1 MAVAPVLAGL
11 VVIALLMVI
20 SDHAVLLVSAIVIG
34 AGVLAVIG
42 AWLVSRALV
51 ADLDA
56 IRDGLEAVGAG
67 EREIVITTSA
77 NDELGQVAN
86 AANSMIARLAGEEA
100 ARDRSEAAR
109 HQLVASVSH
118 DLRTPI
124 TSLRLLADAIGDDIV
139 AGEQRRSY
147 LRRMGTHID
156 ALSALIDDLFELSR
170 LEAGDIGWSLE
181 QLAVGDLV
189 DEAVDAMRAQA
200 EAKGVRVAINMAPE
214 LSPARGNP
222 EKLQRVLFNLIQNA
236 IRHTPADGSVVV
248 RAQPTPARASRS
260 RSPTPARGSP
270 PAEREHVFSPFYRG
284 GADAARTGA
293 GRRSRPRPLPRDH
306 RGARRPDLDRG
317 LDRGHACALQPPG
330 GRLTGRRPR
339 RRADR
344 AGADAE
350 VAATRPHDER
360 GLPASTQRGRLGLV
374 EAQDEMKRPRRR
386 RQPVGALRAAGG
398 ASCWTSM
405 VSEPSR
411 PRRSPGVRSPIA

>member
-1 MAVAPVLAGL
+1 MTVQSRTRRLRIRPRSLAGQLALIAAVAVAPVLAGL
-11 VVIALLMVI
+11 VVIGLLMVI
-20 SDHAVLLVSAIVIG
+20 SDHAVLLVSAIVAG
-34 AGVLAVIG
+34 AGVLAVAG

-51 ADLDA
+51 GDLDA
-56 IRDGLEAVGAG
+56 IRDGLESVGTGA
-67 EREIVITTSA
+67 REIVISTSA
-77 NDELGQVAN
+77 NDELSQVAD
-86 AANSMIARLAGEEA
+86 AANVMIARLAGEEA

-147 LRRMGTHID
+147 VRRMGTHID

-181 QLAVGDLV
+181 RLAVGDLV

-200 EAKGVRVAINMAPE
+200 EAKGVRVAIKMAPE

-248 RAQPTPARASRS
+248 RAQPTPQGIEIEVADTGEGIA
-260 RSPTPARGSP
+260 A
-270 PAEREHVFSPFYRG
+270 AEREHVFSPFYRG

-293 GRRSRPRPLPRDH
+293 GAGLGLALSRAIIEAHGGQIWIADSTA
-306 RGARRPDLDRG
+306 GARVRFSLP
-317 LDRGHACALQPPG
+317 
-330 GRLTGRRPR
+330 
-339 RRADR
+339 
-344 AGADAE
+344 
-350 VAATRPHDER
+350 VAA
-360 GLPASTQRGRLGLV
+360 
-374 EAQDEMKRPRRR
+374 
-386 RQPVGALRAAGG
+386 
-398 ASCWTSM
+398 
-405 VSEPSR
+405 
-411 PRRSPGVRSPIA
+411 

>member
-1 MAVAPVLAGL
+1 MTARVPTPRFRIRPRTLAGQLALIAAVAVAPVLAGL

-56 IRDGLEAVGAG
+56 IRDGLEAVGDG

-77 NDELGQVAN
+77 NDELGQVAD
-86 AANSMIARLAGEEA
+86 AANSMITRLAGEEA

-109 HQLVASVSH
+109 HQLVAAVSH

-147 LRRMGTHID
+147 VRRMGTHID

-181 QLAVGDLV
+181 QLVVGELV

-200 EAKGVRVAINMAPE
+200 EAKGVRVAISMAPE

-248 RAQPTPARASRS
+248 RAQPTPHGIEIEVADTGEGIA
-260 RSPTPARGSP
+260 

-284 GADAARTGA
+284 GADSARTGA
-293 GRRSRPRPLPRDH
+293 GAGLGLALSRAIIEAH
-306 RGARRPDLDRG
+306 
-317 LDRGHACALQPPG
+317 G
-330 GRLTGRRPR
+330 GRIWI
-339 RRADR
+339 ADST
-344 AGADAE
+344 AGTRVRFSLP
-350 VAATRPHDER
+350 VAA
-360 GLPASTQRGRLGLV
+360 
-374 EAQDEMKRPRRR
+374 
-386 RQPVGALRAAGG
+386 
-398 ASCWTSM
+398 
-405 VSEPSR
+405 
-411 PRRSPGVRSPIA
+411 